1 MLGTA
6 NAKSGK
12 AGDRERDLAA
22 IEQICGATWE
32 PLYRFVYYKVRSR
45 EEAEDITQETYV
57 RALPRFKDGSVRAD
71 KYGGYLRT
79 VALNVLRDRWRK
91 NKRRG
96 IPVDFEDLSLA
107 DEAAEDPAEA
117 SVQKET
123 VRDALNQLGE
133 NYRRVVDFR
142 IIKGYSV
149 AETAKLMDES
159 EANVRVLQYRA
170 LQTLSALLK
179 VTD

>member
-1 MLGTA
+1 MLGAA
-6 NAKSGK
+6 NAEGGK

-22 IEQICGATWE
+22 IEKICGATWE
-32 PLYRFVYYKVRSR
+32 PLYRFIYHKVYNR

-57 RALPRFKDGSVRAD
+57 KALPRFKDGSVRAD
-71 KYGGYLRT
+71 KYGSYLRT

-96 IPVDFEDLSLA
+96 ASVNLEDLSLE

-117 SVQKET
+117 SVQKEA
-123 VRDALNQLGE
+123 VREALSKLGE
-133 NYRRVVDFR
+133 HYRRVVEFR
-142 IIKGYSV
+142 ILKGYSV
-149 AETAKLMDES
+149 AETAKVMGETES
-159 EANVRVLQYRA
+159 NIRVLQYRA
-170 LQTLSALLK
+170 LQTLSALLS